1 MPARLGRGGVEEIVE
16 LDLND
21 DELAALREAAEGIRA
36 KCADLAS
43 L

>member
-1 MPARLGRGGVEEIVE
+1 VEQIVE

-21 DELAALREAAEGIRA
+21 DELARLREAAEGIRA